1 MTVESK
7 VGAADTSAVGAGK
20 LAWRFGCLCCCLSFS
35 MGLSDDVAPICFE
48 GFCCFSRQCA
58 PSSAIL
64 CTLLKLLCCDA
75 SVGDV
80 GLDAVFEALQ
90 WPALLSLPLTEL
102 AIEELLWDS
111 VTVHPDDMPRP
122 SELGF
127 ENHSLNA
134 GGFCTIQDLKVCDP
148 VLSFDAQD

>member
-7 VGAADTSAVGAGK
+7 TGTANSSTVGAGK
-20 LAWRFGCLCCCLSFS
+20 LAWRFGCLCCCLPSS
-35 MGLSDDVAPICFE
+35 TGLSDVVTPVCFE
-48 GFCCFSRQCA
+48 GFCRFARQCA

-75 SVGDV
+75 RVGDV

-90 WPALLSLPLTEL
+90 WPALLSLSLTEL
-102 AIEELLWDS
+102 AVWDS

-134 GGFCTIQDLKVCDP
+134 GGFCTVQDLEVSDP
-148 VLSFDAQD
+148 VLPFDAQD